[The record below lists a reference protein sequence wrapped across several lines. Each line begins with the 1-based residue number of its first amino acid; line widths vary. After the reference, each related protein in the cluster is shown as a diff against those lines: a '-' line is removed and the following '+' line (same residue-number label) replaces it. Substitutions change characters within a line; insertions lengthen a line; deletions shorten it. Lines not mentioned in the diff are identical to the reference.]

1 PNSSLAELGMDSM
14 MAVEVKQTLER
25 EFDIFVTVQEIRN
38 LTFAKLIKMS
48 ISNIGDNDVDDEK
61 KFDVEKSEVLKI
73 LVGMILKNEDF
84 VSPTDFSTNR
94 QSTTEVFLVPG
105 IDGCG
110 SIFKTIIPRIK
121 FSTSLLHYKTN
132 NINSTNMILETT
144 NQLTNVC
151 NNHISNFI
159 LC

>member
-1 PNSSLAELGMDSM
+1 M
-14 MAVEVKQTLER
+14 MAVEIKQTLER
-25 EFDIFVTVQEIRN
+25 EFDIFVTAQEIRN

-48 ISNIGDNDVDDEK
+48 ITSIGDNDVDDDK
-61 KFDVEKSEVLKI
+61 KFDIEKSDGLKL
-73 LVGMILKNEDF
+73 LVGITLKNEDF

-94 QSTTEVFLVPG
+94 QNSTTEVFLIPG

-110 SIFKTIIPRIK
+110 PVFKTVIPCIK
-121 FSTSLLHYKTN
+121 FSTSVLHYTTN

-151 NNHISNFI
+151 NHHNSNFI

>member
-1 PNSSLAELGMDSM
+1 M
-14 MAVEVKQTLER
+14 MAVEIKQTLER
-25 EFDIFVTVQEIRN
+25 EFDIFVTAQEIRN

-48 ISNIGDNDVDDEK
+48 ITSIGDNDVDDDK
-61 KFDVEKSEVLKI
+61 KFDIEKSDGLKL
-73 LVGMILKNEDF
+73 LVGITLKNEDF

-94 QSTTEVFLVPG
+94 QNTTTEVFLIPG

-110 SIFKTIIPRIK
+110 SVYKTIISYIK
-121 FSTSLLHYKTN
+121 YSTSVLHYTTN

-151 NNHISNFI
+151 NNHITNFI

>member
-1 PNSSLAELGMDSM
+1 
-14 MAVEVKQTLER
+14 MAVEIKQTLEQ
-25 EFDIFVTVQEIRN
+25 EFDIFVTIQEIRN
-38 LTFAKLIKMS
+38 LTFAKLIKMAIAN
-48 ISNIGDNDVDDEK
+48 ISDNNVDEK
-61 KFDVEKSEVLKI
+61 KFDKKKSDILKI
-73 LVGMILKNEDF
+73 LIGIALKNEDF
-84 VSPTDFSTNR
+84 VSPTDFSTKR
-94 QSTTEVFLVPG
+94 QSTMTEVFLIPG

-110 SIFKTIIPRIK
+110 PVFKTIIPYIK

-132 NINSTNMILETT
+132 NINSTDMILETT

>member
-1 PNSSLAELGMDSM
+1 MDSM
-14 MAVEVKQTLER
+14 MAVEIKQTLER
-25 EFDIFVTVQEIRN
+25 EFDIFVTAQEIRN

-48 ISNIGDNDVDDEK
+48 ITSIGDNDVDDDK
-61 KFDVEKSEVLKI
+61 KFDIEMSNILKL
-73 LVGMILKNEDF
+73 LVGITLKNEDF

-94 QSTTEVFLVPG
+94 QNTTTEVFLIPG

-110 SIFKTIIPRIK
+110 SVYKTIISYIK
-121 FSTSLLHYKTN
+121 YSTSVLHYTTN

-151 NNHISNFI
+151 NNHITNFI

>member
-1 PNSSLAELGMDSM
+1 
-14 MAVEVKQTLER
+14 MAVEIKQTLER
-25 EFDIFVTVQEIRN
+25 EFDIFVTAQEIRN

-48 ISNIGDNDVDDEK
+48 ITSIGDNDVDDDK
-61 KFDVEKSEVLKI
+61 KFDIEKSDGLKL
-73 LVGMILKNEDF
+73 LVGITLKNEDF

-94 QSTTEVFLVPG
+94 QNTTTEVFLIPG

-110 SIFKTIIPRIK
+110 SVYKTIISYIK
-121 FSTSLLHYKTN
+121 YSTSVLHYTTN

-151 NNHISNFI
+151 NNHITNFI

>member
-1 PNSSLAELGMDSM
+1 M
-14 MAVEVKQTLER
+14 MAVEIKQTLEQ
-25 EFDIFVTVQEIRN
+25 EFDIFVTIQEIRN
-38 LTFAKLIKMS
+38 LTFAKLIKMAIAN
-48 ISNIGDNDVDDEK
+48 ISDNNVDEK
-61 KFDVEKSEVLKI
+61 KFDKKKSDILKI
-73 LVGMILKNEDF
+73 LIGIALKNEDF
-84 VSPTDFSTNR
+84 VSPTDFSTKR
-94 QSTTEVFLVPG
+94 QSTMTEVFLIPG

-110 SIFKTIIPRIK
+110 PVFKTIIPYIK

-132 NINSTNMILETT
+132 NINSTDMILETT